1 MSHKQ
6 IVDWCRD
13 NDVWYLKMDI
23 EIPEVCIQEA
33 QAVYDEGFFVEHR
46 FGDGGHGGWK
56 SASIHSFVEI
66 GRASCRERV

>member
-33 QAVYDEGFFVEHR
+33 QAVEEVVGQTI
-46 FGDGGHGGWK
+46 W
-56 SASIHSFVEI
+56 
-66 GRASCRERV
+66 

>member
-23 EIPEVCIQEA
+23 EIPEVCIE
-33 QAVYDEGFFVEHR
+33 EHR
-46 FGDGGHGGWK
+46 QYTMRG
-56 SASIHSFVEI
+56 SL
-66 GRASCRERV
+66 